1 VKIPFK
7 TERVGGQEVIVV
19 DGEVFDWGLD
29 EDSISH
35 ANRFSSNKDTMR
47 AIHEDIRKYFLES
60 IGELLGFEV
69 SMRDINEALRA
80 GCIDDKR

>member
-1 VKIPFK
+1 MKIPFK
-7 TERVGGQEVIVV
+7 IEQVGEQEVIAV

-35 ANRFSSNKDTMR
+35 ANRFSSNKETMR
-47 AIHEDIRKYFLES
+47 AIHDDIRKYFLES
-60 IGELLGFEV
+60 LGEQLGFEV
-69 SMRDINEALRA
+69 SMKDVNEALRA